1 MNTASAAELPG
12 RCGPAAERLFRESA
26 AGKVCGVFS
35 SALYCD
41 FGKEILLFHGSAYG
55 EVPFGVALDDI
66 QSFLG
71 GCKAEVGDAAILCAH
86 DFSLGAQS
94 YLLRQG
100 AGRPPRQT
108 GVLLPP
114 GAERLDTLYTFI
126 RENGSPHGILS
137 LLETDAATKAAL
149 PALESAFC
157 MGDAGAASD
166 AALRLIGR
174 GRGLTPSGDD
184 FLCGF
189 FQTLYAA
196 RKAEIAVPEI
206 TETCAAAVSGALAR
220 TSQIS
225 GAYLRHALAG
235 SYFTVYDVAV
245 HAVLGDSDFDKACRF
260 VFTMGA
266 SSGTDTLLG
275 ALAAARVLSASHRGS
290 RGYIS

>member
-1 MNTASAAELPG
+1 MNTASAAELLG
-12 RCGPAAERLFRESA
+12 RCGPTAEHLFQKHAVGR
-26 AGKVCGVFS
+26 VCGVFS

-41 FGKEILLFHGSAYG
+41 FGDEILLFHSSAYG
-55 EVPFGVALDDI
+55 EVPFGAALDDI

-71 GCKAEVGDAAILCAH
+71 GCKAKVGTPAVLQKDG
-86 DFSLGAQS
+86 FSLGAQN
-94 YLLRQG
+94 YILRQNTALPPRRKRSILQLPG
-100 AGRPPRQT
+100 AGR
-108 GVLLPP
+108 
-114 GAERLDTLYTFI
+114 LDALYAFI
-126 RENGSPHGILS
+126 RENGSPHGMLS
-137 LLETDAATKAAL
+137 LLETDATTKAAL
-149 PALESAFC
+149 PALETAFC
-157 MGDAGAASD
+157 KGDAVGASD

-196 RKAEIAVPEI
+196 RKVQIAVPEI
-206 TETCAAAVSGALAR
+206 TDACAAAVSGALAR

-225 GAYLRHALAG
+225 GAYLRHALAD
-235 SYFTVYDVAV
+235 SYFTVYDAAV

-275 ALAAARVLSASHRGS
+275 ALSAARILSVSHQKTRG
-290 RGYIS
+290 I

>member
-1 MNTASAAELPG
+1 MNTASAAELSG
-12 RCGPAAERLFRESA
+12 RSGPAAERLFRENTV
-26 AGKVCGVFS
+26 GKVCGVFS
-35 SALYCD
+35 TALYCD
-41 FGKEILLFHGSAYG
+41 FGEEILLFHGSAYG
-55 EVPFGVALDDI
+55 EVPFGIALDDI

-71 GCKAEVGDAAILCAH
+71 GCKAQVGDVAVLRA
-86 DFSLGAQS
+86 DGFSLGVQS
-94 YLLRQG
+94 YILRQG
-100 AGRPPRQT
+100 AERPQQQK

-137 LLETDAATKAAL
+137 LLETDATTKAAL

-157 MGDAGAASD
+157 KGDMRTARD

-196 RKAEIAVPEI
+196 RRAEIAVPEI
-206 TETCAAAVSGALAR
+206 TDACAAAVSGALAR

-275 ALAAARVLSASHRGS
+275 ALSAARVLSASHREP